1 MNKTVSALVAL
12 SASAGIAIGIFANQT
27 VGAQPKPITR
37 MELLNF
43 GLEGLQGKEA
53 HMYTVE
59 LAPGVLTPRHW
70 HPGHY
75 FAYVLE
81 GSGYMEEEG
90 KAPIRLQPGSPYY
103 IYSDAHKPAYWHAG
117 RNASQTQPLKMF
129 VVLISDKGQPITNFD
144 K

>member
-1 MNKTVSALVAL
+1 MNKKVGALVAL
-12 SASAGIAIGIFANQT
+12 SVSAGIAIGILVNQT

-37 MELLNF
+37 IELLNVD
-43 GLEGLQGKEA
+43 LEGLQGKEA

-59 LAPGVLTPRHW
+59 LAPGALTPRHW

-81 GSGYMEEEG
+81 GSGFMEEEG
-90 KAPIRLQPGSPYY
+90 NAPISLQPGTPYY
-103 IYSDAHKPAYWHAG
+103 IYSDASKPAYWHSG
-117 RNASQTQPLKMF
+117 RNSSQTRSLKMF
-129 VVLISDKGQPITNFD
+129 VVLISDKGQPITIFD